1 MRIDAMKAFKYL
13 FALVVAAAILI
24 PLMMMVTLS
33 LNPDK
38 SEVLAIMGSW
48 RAFVPT
54 VVAFDNYAAVWS
66 DPFHPFGRYLANTVF
81 IAATSIVLSV
91 FVNSAAAFSLAWGS
105 GPHRRWL
112 VLLIVAVLAVPGES
126 IVLSQLKIVSALGLI
141 DTYAVQILP
150 SIANAFFIFLFYQF
164 FAKLPKDL
172 IEAARV
178 DGLHLF
184 RIYWHIG
191 LPSSKP
197 LIVTVSTLHFLGIW
211 NSYLWPIMVT
221 RGEDVRPLSVGMSAY
236 FGSNLTSWGNV
247 MAFAVCMALP
257 VVVFFLIVQRH
268 FIASITG
275 SSIKG

>member
-1 MRIDAMKAFKYL
+1 MKALRYL
-13 FALVVAAAILI
+13 FAFAVSVAILV

-38 SEVLAIMGSW
+38 SEVMAIMGSW
-48 RAFVPT
+48 RGFVPT
-54 VVAFDNYAAVWS
+54 VLAFDNYAAVWS
-66 DPFHPFGRYLANTVF
+66 DPFHPFGRYLANTAF
-81 IAATSIVLSV
+81 IATTSIVLSV
-91 FVNSAAAFSLAWGS
+91 FVNSAAAFSLAWGN
-105 GPHRRWL
+105 GAHRRWL

-178 DGLHLF
+178 DGLNLF

>member
-1 MRIDAMKAFKYL
+1 MKALKYL
-13 FALVVAAAILI
+13 FALTIALAILL

-38 SEVLAIMGSW
+38 NDVLAIMGSW
-48 RAFVPT
+48 RSFVPT
-54 VVAFDNYAAVWS
+54 VLSLDNYAAVWS
-66 DPFHPFGRYLANTVF
+66 DPYHPFGRYLMNTTF
-81 IAATSIVLSV
+81 ITATSIVLSV

-105 GPHRRWL
+105 GPHRKWL
-112 VLLIVAVLAVPGES
+112 LGLIVAVLAVPGES

-150 SIANAFFIFLFYQF
+150 AIANAFFIYLFYQF
-164 FAKLPKDL
+164 FTKLPKEL

-178 DGLHLF
+178 DGLSLL

-236 FGSNLTSWGNV
+236 FGSNLTAWGNV
-247 MAFAVCMALP
+247 MAFAVCMAIP
-257 VVVFFLIVQRH
+257 VMVFFLVVQRH

-275 SSIKG
+275 SSVKG

>member
-1 MRIDAMKAFKYL
+1 MKALKYL
-13 FALVVAAAILI
+13 FALAISFVILI

-38 SEVLAIMGSW
+38 NDVLSIMGSW
-48 RAFVPT
+48 RSFVPT
-54 VVAFDNYAAVWS
+54 VVAFDNYTDVWS
-66 DPFHPFGRYLANTVF
+66 DPYHPFGRYLMNTVF
-81 IAATSIVLSV
+81 ITATSIVLSI
-91 FVNSAAAFSLAWGS
+91 FINSTAAFSLAWGA
-105 GPHRRWL
+105 GKYRKWVIGL
-112 VLLIVAVLAVPGES
+112 VVAILAVPGET
-126 IVLSQLKIVSALGLI
+126 IVLSQLKVVSALGLI

-150 SIANAFFIFLFYQF
+150 AIANAFFIFLFYQF
-164 FAKLPKDL
+164 FSKLPKDL

-178 DGLHLF
+178 DGLNLF

-211 NSYLWPIMVT
+211 NSYLWPVMVT

-247 MAFAVCMALP
+247 MAFAVCMAVP
-257 VVVFFLIVQRH
+257 VIVFFLVVQRH

-275 SSIKG
+275 SSVKG

>member
-1 MRIDAMKAFKYL
+1 MKALKYL
-13 FALVVAAAILI
+13 LSLAIATAILV

-38 SEVLAIMGSW
+38 NDVLSIMGSW
-48 RAFVPT
+48 RSFVPT
-54 VVAFDNYAAVWS
+54 VFSLENYAAVWS
-66 DPFHPFGRYLANTVF
+66 DPYHPFGRYLFNTVF
-81 IAATSIVLSV
+81 ITATSLLLSV
-91 FVNSAAAFSLAWGS
+91 FVNSAAAFSLAWGN
-105 GPHRRWL
+105 GPHRKWL
-112 VLLIVAVLAVPGES
+112 VGLIVAVLAIPGES
-126 IVLSQLKIVSALGLI
+126 IVLSQLKIVSTLGLI
-141 DTYAVQILP
+141 DTYSVQILP
-150 SIANAFFIFLFYQF
+150 AIANAFFIFLFYQF
-164 FAKLPKDL
+164 FAKLPKEL

-178 DGLHLF
+178 DGLSLF
-184 RIYWHIG
+184 RTYWHIG

-247 MAFAVCMALP
+247 MAFAVCMAVP
-257 VVVFFLIVQRH
+257 VMVFFLFVQRH

-275 SSIKG
+275 SSVKG

>member
-1 MRIDAMKAFKYL
+1 MKALRYL
-13 FALVVAAAILI
+13 FAGAVSVAILV

-38 SEVLAIMGSW
+38 SDVMAIMGSW
-48 RAFVPT
+48 RSFVPT

-66 DPFHPFGRYLANTVF
+66 DPFHPFGRYLMNTVF
-81 IAATSIVLSV
+81 IAATSILLSV

-105 GPHRRWL
+105 GPHRRWI

-141 DTYAVQILP
+141 DTYSVQILP
-150 SIANAFFIFLFYQF
+150 AIANAFFIFLFYQF
-164 FAKLPKDL
+164 FTKLPKDL

-178 DGLHLF
+178 DGLSLL
-184 RIYWHIG
+184 RIYWHVG

-221 RGEDVRPLSVGMSAY
+221 RGVEVRPLSVGMSAY

-257 VVVFFLIVQRH
+257 IVVFFLIVQRH

-275 SSIKG
+275 SSVKG

>member
-1 MRIDAMKAFKYL
+1 MKALKYL
-13 FALVVAAAILI
+13 FALAIAAAILV

-38 SEVLAIMGSW
+38 SDVLSIMGSW
-48 RAFVPT
+48 RSFVPT
-54 VVAFDNYAAVWS
+54 VFSLDNYAAVWS
-66 DPFHPFGRYLANTVF
+66 DPYHPFGRYLSNTVF
-81 IAATSIVLSV
+81 ITATSLLLAV
-91 FVNSAAAFSLAWGS
+91 FVNSAAAFSLAWGT
-105 GPHRRWL
+105 GPHRKWL
-112 VLLIVAVLAVPGES
+112 VGLIVAVLAIPGES
-126 IVLSQLKIVSALGLI
+126 IVLSQLKVVSALGLI
-141 DTYAVQILP
+141 DTYSVQILP
-150 SIANAFFIFLFYQF
+150 SVANAFFIFLFYQF
-164 FAKLPKDL
+164 FAKLPKEL

-178 DGLHLF
+178 DGLSLF
-184 RIYWHIG
+184 RTYWHIG

-247 MAFAVCMALP
+247 MAFAVCMAVP
-257 VVVFFLIVQRH
+257 VMVFFLFVQRH

-275 SSIKG
+275 SSVKG

>member
-1 MRIDAMKAFKYL
+1 MKGLKYL
-13 FALVVAAAILI
+13 FAVALSLAIAI

-33 LNPDK
+33 LNPDRND
-38 SEVLAIMGSW
+38 VLSIMGSW
-48 RAFVPT
+48 RSFVPT
-54 VVAFDNYAAVWS
+54 VVAFDNYVAVWS
-66 DPFHPFGRYLANTVF
+66 DPYHPFGRYLANTVF
-81 IAATSIVLSV
+81 ITATSIVFGI
-91 FVNSAAAFSLAWGS
+91 FVNSAAAFSLAWGT
-105 GPHRRWL
+105 GPHRKWL
-112 VLLIVAVLAVPGES
+112 VGLIVAVLAVPGES
-126 IVLSQLKIVSALGLI
+126 IVLSQLKIVSALHLI

-150 SIANAFFIFLFYQF
+150 AVANAFFIFLFYQF
-164 FAKLPKDL
+164 FTKLPKEL

-178 DGLHLF
+178 DGLGLF

-197 LIVTVSTLHFLGIW
+197 LIVTVSTLSFLGAW

-247 MAFAVCMALP
+247 MAFAVCMAIP
-257 VVVFFLIVQRH
+257 VMGFFLIVQRH

-275 SSIKG
+275 TSVKG

>member
-1 MRIDAMKAFKYL
+1 MKALKYL
-13 FALVVAAAILI
+13 FALAIAAAILV

-38 SEVLAIMGSW
+38 SDVLSIMGSW
-48 RAFVPT
+48 RSFVPT
-54 VVAFDNYAAVWS
+54 VFSLDNYAAVWS
-66 DPFHPFGRYLANTVF
+66 DPYHPFGRYLFNTAF
-81 IAATSIVLSV
+81 ITATSLLLSV
-91 FVNSAAAFSLAWGS
+91 FVNSAAAFSLAWGT
-105 GPHRRWL
+105 GPHRKWL
-112 VLLIVAVLAVPGES
+112 VGLIVAVLAVPGES
-126 IVLSQLKIVSALGLI
+126 IVLSQLKVVSTLGLI
-141 DTYAVQILP
+141 DTYSVQILP
-150 SIANAFFIFLFYQF
+150 AVANAFFIFLFYQF
-164 FAKLPKDL
+164 FAKLPKEL

-178 DGLHLF
+178 DGLSLF
-184 RIYWHIG
+184 RTYWHIG

-247 MAFAVCMALP
+247 MAFAVCMAIP
-257 VVVFFLIVQRH
+257 VMVFFLFVQRH

-275 SSIKG
+275 SSVKG

>member
-1 MRIDAMKAFKYL
+1 MKALKYL
-13 FALVVAAAILI
+13 FAVALSLAIVI

-38 SEVLAIMGSW
+38 NDVLSIMGSW
-48 RAFVPT
+48 RSFVPT

-66 DPFHPFGRYLANTVF
+66 DPYHPFGRYLANTVF
-81 IAATSIVLSV
+81 ITAMSIALGI
-91 FVNSAAAFSLAWGS
+91 FVNSAAAFSLAWGTGS
-105 GPHRRWL
+105 HRKWL
-112 VLLIVAVLAVPGES
+112 VGLIVAVLAVPGES
-126 IVLSQLKIVSALGLI
+126 IVLSQLKIVSALHLI
-141 DTYAVQILP
+141 DTYTVQILP
-150 SIANAFFIFLFYQF
+150 AVANAFFIFLFYQF
-164 FAKLPKDL
+164 FTKLPKEL

-178 DGLHLF
+178 DGLSLF

-197 LIVTVSTLHFLGIW
+197 LIVTVSTLSFLGAW

-247 MAFAVCMALP
+247 MAFAVCMAIP
-257 VVVFFLIVQRH
+257 VMVFFLIVQRH
-268 FIASITG
+268 FIESITG
-275 SSIKG
+275 SSVKG

>member
-1 MRIDAMKAFKYL
+1 MKALKYL
-13 FALVVAAAILI
+13 FALAIAVVILI

-38 SEVLAIMGSW
+38 NDVLSIMGTW
-48 RAFVPT
+48 RSFVPT
-54 VVAFDNYAAVWS
+54 VVAFDNYTDVWS
-66 DPFHPFGRYLANTVF
+66 DPYHPFGRYLMNTVF
-81 IAATSIVLSV
+81 ITATSIVLSII
-91 FVNSAAAFSLAWGS
+91 VNSTAAFSLAWGS
-105 GPHRRWL
+105 GNYRKWL
-112 VLLIVAVLAVPGES
+112 IGLVVAILAVPGET
-126 IVLSQLKIVSALGLI
+126 IVLSQLKVVSALGLI
-141 DTYAVQILP
+141 DTYSVQILP
-150 SIANAFFIFLFYQF
+150 AIANAFFIFLFYQF
-164 FAKLPKDL
+164 FSKLPKDL

-178 DGLHLF
+178 DGLNLF

-247 MAFAVCMALP
+247 MAFAVCMAIP
-257 VVVFFLIVQRH
+257 VIIFFLVVQRH

-275 SSIKG
+275 SSVKG

>member
-1 MRIDAMKAFKYL
+1 MKALNYL
-13 FALVVAAAILI
+13 FAFAISATILV
-24 PLMMMVTLS
+24 PLMMMITLS
-33 LNPDK
+33 LNPDQ
-38 SEVLAIMGSW
+38 SDVLSIMGSW
-48 RAFVPT
+48 RSFVPT
-54 VVAFDNYAAVWS
+54 VFALDNYVAVWS
-66 DPFHPFGRYLANTVF
+66 DPYHPFGRYLFNTAF
-81 IAATSIVLSV
+81 ITVTSILLSV

-105 GPHRRWL
+105 GPHRKWL
-112 VLLIVAVLAVPGES
+112 VGLIVAVLAVPGES
-126 IVLSQLKIVSALGLI
+126 IVLSQLKIVSVLGLI
-141 DTYAVQILP
+141 DTYSVQILP
-150 SIANAFFIFLFYQF
+150 AIANAFFIFLFYQF
-164 FAKLPKDL
+164 FTKLPKEL
-172 IEAARV
+172 VEAARV
-178 DGLHLF
+178 DGFSLF

-247 MAFAVCMALP
+247 MAFAVCMAIP
-257 VVVFFLIVQRH
+257 VMVFFLFVQRH

>member
-1 MRIDAMKAFKYL
+1 MKPLRYL
-13 FALVVAAAILI
+13 FACVVSVAILV

-38 SEVLAIMGSW
+38 SEVMSIMGSW
-48 RAFVPT
+48 RSFVPT
-54 VVAFDNYAAVWS
+54 VFAFDNYVAVWS

-81 IAATSIVLSV
+81 IAVTSIVLSV

-105 GPHRRWL
+105 GSYRRGL
-112 VLLIVAVLAVPGES
+112 VFLIVAVLAVPGES
-126 IVLSQLKIVSALGLI
+126 IVLSQLKIVSALGML

-178 DGLHLF
+178 DGFHLF

-247 MAFAVCMALP
+247 MAFAMCMALP
-257 VVVFFLIVQRH
+257 VVVFFLVVQRH

>member
-1 MRIDAMKAFKYL
+1 MKALKYL
-13 FALVVAAAILI
+13 FALVIAAAILV

-38 SEVLAIMGSW
+38 SDVLSIMGSW
-48 RAFVPT
+48 RSFVPT
-54 VVAFDNYAAVWS
+54 VFSLDNYAAVWS
-66 DPFHPFGRYLANTVF
+66 DPYHPFGRYLFNTAF
-81 IAATSIVLSV
+81 ITATSLLLSV
-91 FVNSAAAFSLAWGS
+91 FVNSAAAFSLAWGT
-105 GPHRRWL
+105 GPHRKWL
-112 VLLIVAVLAVPGES
+112 VGLIVAVLAVPGES
-126 IVLSQLKIVSALGLI
+126 IVLSQLKVVSTLGLI
-141 DTYAVQILP
+141 DTYSVQILP
-150 SIANAFFIFLFYQF
+150 AVANAFFIFLFYQF
-164 FAKLPKDL
+164 FAKLPKEL

-178 DGLHLF
+178 DGLSLF
-184 RIYWHIG
+184 RTYWHIG

-247 MAFAVCMALP
+247 MAFAVCMAIP
-257 VVVFFLIVQRH
+257 VMVFFLFVQRH

-275 SSIKG
+275 SSVKG

>member
-1 MRIDAMKAFKYL
+1 MRALRYL
-13 FALVVAAAILI
+13 FAGAVSVAILL

-38 SEVLAIMGSW
+38 SDVMAIMGSW
-48 RAFVPT
+48 RSFVPT

-66 DPFHPFGRYLANTVF
+66 DPFHPFGRYLMNTVF
-81 IAATSIVLSV
+81 IAATSILLSV

-105 GPHRRWL
+105 GPHRRWI

-141 DTYAVQILP
+141 DTYSVQILP
-150 SIANAFFIFLFYQF
+150 AIANAFFIFLFYQF
-164 FAKLPKDL
+164 FTKLPKDL

-178 DGLHLF
+178 DGLSLL
-184 RIYWHIG
+184 RIYWHVG

-221 RGEDVRPLSVGMSAY
+221 RGVEVRPLSVGMSAY

-257 VVVFFLIVQRH
+257 IVVFFLIVQRH

-275 SSIKG
+275 SSVKG

>member
-1 MRIDAMKAFKYL
+1 MKVLKYL
-13 FALVVAAAILI
+13 FALAIALAILL

-38 SEVLAIMGSW
+38 SEVLSIMGSW
-48 RAFVPT
+48 RSFVPT
-54 VVAFDNYAAVWS
+54 VFALDNYAAVWS
-66 DPFHPFGRYLANTVF
+66 DPYHPFGRYLMNTVF
-81 IAATSIVLSV
+81 IATTSIVLSV
-91 FVNSAAAFSLAWGS
+91 FVNSAAAFSLAWGR
-105 GPHRRWL
+105 GPHRKWL
-112 VLLIVAVLAVPGES
+112 LGLIVAVLAVPGES
-126 IVLSQLKIVSALGLI
+126 IVLSQLKIVSVLGLI

-150 SIANAFFIFLFYQF
+150 AIANAFFIFLFYQF
-164 FAKLPKDL
+164 FTKLPKEL

-178 DGLHLF
+178 DGLSLF

-247 MAFAVCMALP
+247 MAFAVCMAIP
-257 VVVFFLIVQRH
+257 VMVFFLVVQRH

-275 SSIKG
+275 SSVKG

>member
-1 MRIDAMKAFKYL
+1 MKTFKYL
-13 FALVVAAAILI
+13 FALTIATAILI

-38 SEVLAIMGSW
+38 NDVLSIMGSW
-48 RAFVPT
+48 RSFVPT
-54 VVAFDNYAAVWS
+54 VVSFDNYTAVWS
-66 DPFHPFGRYLANTVF
+66 DPYHPFGRYLMNTVF
-81 IAATSIVLSV
+81 ISATSIVLSV
-91 FVNSAAAFSLAWGS
+91 FVNSASAFSLAWGA
-105 GPHRRWL
+105 GRHRKLIIGL
-112 VLLIVAVLAVPGES
+112 VVAILAVPGEA
-126 IVLSQLKIVSALGLI
+126 IVLAQLKVVSALGLI

-150 SIANAFFIFLFYQF
+150 AIANAFFIFLFYQF
-164 FAKLPKDL
+164 FSKLPKDL
-172 IEAARV
+172 IEAAQM
-178 DGLHLF
+178 DGLNLF

-221 RGEDVRPLSVGMSAY
+221 RGEEVRPLSVGMSAY

-247 MAFAVCMALP
+247 MAFAVCMAIP
-257 VVVFFLIVQRH
+257 VIVFFLVVQRH

-275 SSIKG
+275 SSVKG

>member
-1 MRIDAMKAFKYL
+1 MKALKYL
-13 FALVVAAAILI
+13 FAFAISATILV
-24 PLMMMVTLS
+24 PLMMMITLS
-33 LNPDK
+33 LNPDQ
-38 SEVLAIMGSW
+38 SDVLSIMGSW
-48 RAFVPT
+48 RSFVPT
-54 VVAFDNYAAVWS
+54 VFALDNYLAVWS
-66 DPFHPFGRYLANTVF
+66 DPYHPFGRYLFNTAF
-81 IAATSIVLSV
+81 ITVTSILLSV

-105 GPHRRWL
+105 GPHRKWL
-112 VLLIVAVLAVPGES
+112 VGLIVAVLAVPGES
-126 IVLSQLKIVSALGLI
+126 IVLSQLKIVSVLGLI
-141 DTYAVQILP
+141 DTYSVQILP
-150 SIANAFFIFLFYQF
+150 AIANAFFIFLFYQF
-164 FAKLPKDL
+164 FTKLPKEL
-172 IEAARV
+172 VEAARV
-178 DGLHLF
+178 DGFSLF

-247 MAFAVCMALP
+247 MAFAVCMAIP
-257 VVVFFLIVQRH
+257 VMVFFLFVQRH